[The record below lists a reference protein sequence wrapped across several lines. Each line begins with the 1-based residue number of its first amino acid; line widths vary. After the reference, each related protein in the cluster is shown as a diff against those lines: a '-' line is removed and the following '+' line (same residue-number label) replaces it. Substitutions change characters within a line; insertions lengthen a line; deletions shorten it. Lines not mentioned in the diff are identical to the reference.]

1 MQIRDIRAE
10 NKKLAFEL
18 KINLSKFFVEFN
30 SSRSFTN
37 AKLMKL
43 VQKGTESRIKDIPE
57 YMRTTN
63 LNFKID

>member
-43 VQKGTESRIKDIPE
+43 V
-57 YMRTTN
+57 
-63 LNFKID
+63 